1 MSGSALVGPLPE
13 LSTKAVAVKV
23 YPFDGT
29 PQTGGV
35 DGVSHAPY
43 DGSAKGRHRSF
54 RRTSGARQDGLQ
66 QADRRPRPCR
76 VFLPAPRLGLRRCR
90 GRVIGT
96 LDVCFQCNYA
106 TDAPGY
112 RELAK
117 PVRDRYDQMTDE
129 YDEKLWRAQVAEID
143 GIRAKFDM
151 PASDA
156 PIDWVGLAALVTE
169 LGLPTEPEPSDYAR
183 LR

>member
-1 MSGSALVGPLPE
+1 
-13 LSTKAVAVKV
+13 
-23 YPFDGT
+23 
-29 PQTGGV
+29 
-35 DGVSHAPY
+35 
-43 DGSAKGRHRSF
+43 
-54 RRTSGARQDGLQ
+54 
-66 QADRRPRPCR
+66 
-76 VFLPAPRLGLRRCR
+76 
-90 GRVIGT
+90 
-96 LDVCFQCNYA
+96 
-106 TDAPGY
+106 
-112 RELAK
+112 
-117 PVRDRYDQMTDE
+117 MTDE